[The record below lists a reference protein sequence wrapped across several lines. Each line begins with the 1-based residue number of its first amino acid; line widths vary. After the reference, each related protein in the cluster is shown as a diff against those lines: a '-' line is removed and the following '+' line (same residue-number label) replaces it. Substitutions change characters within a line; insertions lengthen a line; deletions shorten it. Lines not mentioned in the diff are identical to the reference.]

1 MSKSNLTPGE
11 YEYISP
17 GSYSS
22 ETVIIA
28 DRNAEGGKK
37 ERVVIFLVG
46 YDVVKLKDIEEG
58 SVFISYEKI
67 GVK

>member
-1 MSKSNLTPGE
+1 LEKSNLPPGE
-11 YEYISP
+11 YEYIAP

-22 ETVIIA
+22 ETVILA
-28 DRNAEGGKK
+28 ERSTEGGKK
-37 ERVVIFLVG
+37 EMVVIFLVG

-58 SVFISYEKI
+58 AVFISYERI